1 RPFDA
6 PGPGMTATTEA
17 HDRGRDDRGRPFDA
31 PGPGMSATVEAA
43 PAGASNGSAFA
54 FPQLPPEPPS
64 PVRMPAPRSQAAVAN
79 PAEQAESIVNGALAE
94 AERIREVARAEG
106 YEAGKR
112 AASVEAT
119 ERFEAAFAAIGEAL

>member
-1 RPFDA
+1 MSNSSSNRPVV
-6 PGPGMTATTEA
+6 
-17 HDRGRDDRGRPFDA
+17 A
-31 PGPGMSATVEAA
+31 PGPGMSATL
-43 PAGASNGSAFA
+43 PTTTAGATTGTFA

-64 PVRMPAPRSQAAVAN
+64 PVRVHAPRSQPAHN

-112 AASVEAT
+112 AAAVEAT
-119 ERFEAAFAAIGEAL
+119 ERFESAFAAIGEALLQAREMRTRTADD